1 MSTWYFELKAEKET
15 NKLSDTLY
23 NVVIE
28 AAKVSQWR
36 HLTSKKSCSGCILCT
51 VSDF

>member
-28 AAKVSQWR
+28 AAKVSQER
-36 HLTSKKSCSGCILCT
+36 HLTNQKSCSGCILCT